1 MKIPRGM
8 EIGGKNKNDYVLK
21 LHRNIYGQKQAGRV
35 WYQYLSKK
43 LVEEVGFTK
52 SEVDECVFTKGEVM
66 YILYTDDSIIAAPKK
81 SQVEEVMKDIEAAG
95 LKITREGNVQDFL
108 GINIEKKGKYLF
120 IELNLFSVQ
129 TVAELVQ
136 FHANTDKKGLPPTCS
151 LSG

>member
-1 MKIPRGM
+1 VKWYSIRTMLALALVNNWHTQQIDYVLAYPQAPIEREIYMKIPRGM
-8 EIGGKNKNDYVLK
+8 EIGGKDKNDYVLK

-81 SQVEEVMKDIEAAG
+81 SQVEEVLKDIEAAG
-95 LKITREGNVQDFL
+95 LKITREGNVQDFQQL
-108 GINIEKKGKYLF
+108 RRKY
-120 IELNLFSVQ
+120 
-129 TVAELVQ
+129 
-136 FHANTDKKGLPPTCS
+136 
-151 LSG
+151 

>member
-1 MKIPRGM
+1 MLALALVNNWHTQQIDYVLAYPQAPIEREIYMKIPRGM
-8 EIGGKNKNDYVLK
+8 EIGGKDKNDYVLK

-81 SQVEEVMKDIEAAG
+81 SQVEEVLKDIEAAG
-95 LKITREGNVQDFL
+95 LKITREGNVQDFQQL
-108 GINIEKKGKYLF
+108 RRKY
-120 IELNLFSVQ
+120 
-129 TVAELVQ
+129 
-136 FHANTDKKGLPPTCS
+136 
-151 LSG
+151 

>member
-1 MKIPRGM
+1 VKWYSIRMMLALALVNNWHTQQIDYVLAYPQAPIEREIFMKIPRGM
-8 EIGGKNKNDYVLK
+8 EIGGRNKEDYVLK

-81 SQVEEVMKDIEAAG
+81 SQVEEVMRDIEAAG
-95 LKITREGNVQDFL
+95 LKITREGNVQDFQQL
-108 GINIEKKGKYLF
+108 HRKY
-120 IELNLFSVQ
+120 
-129 TVAELVQ
+129 
-136 FHANTDKKGLPPTCS
+136 
-151 LSG
+151 